1 MQIVELSWS
10 KNTSSIFSLTEND
23 RSLLGLK
30 MQLYCLKGFFL
41 FLYFILCPKIHLEN
55 SKLRVDCINKHSSN
69 EIEENIIIN

>member
-1 MQIVELSWS
+1 MQILELSWS

-41 FLYFILCPKIHLEN
+41 IPVFHSVLKN
-55 SKLRVDCINKHSSN
+55 SPGKL
-69 EIEENIIIN
+69 